1 MSSPRKRRTS
11 PLTTA
16 GSRTLALMQIG
27 VSLPVLTRAYK
38 AAADHAVAHVGVSQ
52 ALAWPLV
59 MLGRQG
65 GPVRPGVLAERLGIE
80 APSLARSLDQLVAG
94 GFVTRDDDP
103 DDRRARLV
111 DLTAQGVAAC
121 QQIERDL
128 VALREQLFEG
138 ADDADL
144 AACLRVFACLQ
155 SRLGCAKPVMPAL
168 DADEEQA

>member
-1 MSSPRKRRTS
+1 MVGKRRT
-11 PLTTA
+11 TA
-16 GSRTLALMQIG
+16 LSKADPRALALMQIG

-65 GPVRPGVLAERLGIE
+65 GPVRPGILAERLSIE
-80 APSLARSLDQLVAG
+80 APSLARSIDQLVAG
-94 GFVTRDDDP
+94 GFVTRADDP

-111 DLTAQGVAAC
+111 DLTPQGVSAC

-128 VALREQLFEG
+128 IALREQLFAG
-138 ADDADL
+138 ASDEDL
-144 AACLRVFACLQ
+144 EACLRVFACLQ
-155 SRLGCAKPVMPAL
+155 ERLGCAKPVMPVLAG
-168 DADEEQA
+168 EEQD

>member
-1 MSSPRKRRTS
+1 MASKRRT
-11 PLTTA
+11 TA
-16 GSRTLALMQIG
+16 LSKANPRARALMQIG

-65 GPVRPGVLAERLGIE
+65 GPVRPGILAERLGIE
-80 APSLARSLDQLVAG
+80 APSLARSIDQLVAG
-94 GFVTRDDDP
+94 GFVTRADDP

-111 DLTAQGVAAC
+111 DLTPQGVSAC
-121 QQIERDL
+121 QQIEHDL
-128 VALREQLFEG
+128 IALREQLFAGVSDE
-138 ADDADL
+138 DL

-155 SRLGCAKPVMPAL
+155 ERLGCAKPVMPVLAGEAQ
-168 DADEEQA
+168 D